1 MVYESLP
8 VIIHLAALV
17 VIVILVVVSE
27 LVDVVGSLAL
37 RSSLSFNP
45 LTLGKAPRPRRLRR
59 RRQQRQRRRLS
70 PLSFAPC
77 HPADESTGEHM

>member
-37 RSSLSFNP
+37 RSLSTRLP
-45 LTLGKAPRPRRLRR
+45 LVKRLV
-59 RRQQRQRRRLS
+59 LVVFVEDDS
-70 PLSFAPC
+70 NAS
-77 HPADESTGEHM
+77 GVV